1 MHKTSLHKAH
11 FSDTLKLRYLDGEKK
26 EEMKTGRKEIFTR
39 APSKLTNRQVGDTTK
54 QQLPPPHASSCI
66 CGSLAMASCL
76 LKLKSS
82 KQDCNVEWNSYWA
95 LQVSKEVTWNWISAE
110 FPRWDLKNWSDPV
123 ILLNILY
130 FFMLKKCLDI
140 NYHFTCEIPER
151 QLALQHH
158 CQRQPFKLPR

>member
-66 CGSLAMASCL
+66 YGSLAMASCL

-82 KQDCNVEWNSYWA
+82 KQDCNVE
-95 LQVSKEVTWNWISAE
+95 
-110 FPRWDLKNWSDPV
+110 
-123 ILLNILY
+123 
-130 FFMLKKCLDI
+130 
-140 NYHFTCEIPER
+140 
-151 QLALQHH
+151 
-158 CQRQPFKLPR
+158 